1 MAALVYTRFCEAAF
15 GPHVFPVRKYRDIV
29 KRLTQDEI
37 SAEDELLSPEPA
49 SDADLLLV
57 HTAEY
62 LHKLRTNTLT
72 PAERYR
78 LEIPFSLELFEAMR
92 TAVGGTVLAGR
103 RALEE
108 RLAIHIGGGFH
119 HAFPGHGEGFCL
131 LNDVAVATRSLLVCG
146 AASRVMIVDCD
157 LHQGNGTAAIF
168 RADPRVFTFSVH
180 QEHNYPFDKPP
191 STLDIGL
198 EDGAGDGEYI
208 AALSVIGDLMDR
220 FHPDIIFYLA
230 GADPYEHDQLG
241 GLALTLEGLLRRD
254 RLVIQ
259 EARKRDIPLATVLAG
274 GYAVSVEDT
283 VRIHVGTISEALRV
297 YNGSGTSD
305 GR

>member
-1 MAALVYTRFCEAAF
+1 
-15 GPHVFPVRKYRDIV
+15 
-29 KRLTQDEI
+29 
-37 SAEDELLSPEPA
+37 
-49 SDADLLLV
+49 
-57 HTAEY
+57 
-62 LHKLRTNTLT
+62 
-72 PAERYR
+72 
-78 LEIPFSLELFEAMR
+78 MR
-92 TAVGGTVLAGR
+92 AAVGGTSLAGR
-103 RALEE
+103 KALEE

-131 LNDVAVATRSLLVCG
+131 LNDVAVATRSLLARGTV
-146 AASRVMIVDCD
+146 SRVMIVDCD

-168 RADPRVFTFSVH
+168 RADPCVFTFSVH

-208 AALSVIGDLMDR
+208 AALSVVGDLMDR

-241 GLALTLEGLLRRD
+241 GLALTLDGLLGRD

-283 VRIHVGTISEALRV
+283 VTIHVNTIVEAMQAYDGCGTTERH
-297 YNGSGTSD
+297 
-305 GR
+305 